1 MLLVHKTQLL
11 VSNFLGSCSYQVQL
25 DYAVGGDADDALSV
39 VPGDLET
46 VHPDPELLVR
56 QAYLPDRLADVA
68 EGDTP
73 LVSCGEFAV
82 LVCRIELQAA
92 DGYGRASVPG

>member
-1 MLLVHKTQLL
+1 MQL
-11 VSNFLGSCSYQVQL
+11 Y
-25 DYAVGGDADDALSV
+25 YAVGCEFDDALGIV
-39 VPGDLET
+39 ARDLVA
-46 VHPDPELLVR
+46 VHPDPELLVGR
-56 QAYLPDRLADVA
+56 ADLPDGLVDVA
-68 EGDTP
+68 QGYAP